1 MAVRKVVPG
10 SLTDAYKLRQGDFAP
25 SLVGNQFTDPNAF
38 FTLGNFAITSNF
50 EGRVAQD
57 FKLGEWSDYY
67 NLNNLNITES
77 ELQTMVSNNVY
88 VNLNYDKT
96 NINRYVYF
104 GSFYKFLENTVQE
117 IIVKWPASLSITV
130 NPINAN
136 QQRPSGINT
145 ILDFNYDTPTDTATF
160 KTPTVGVNN
169 PYNLD
174 YTDNPFGQDNIPSQV
189 SEYVLS
195 DENDNE
201 YTIKGMTGKTTGDRY
216 IYFNING
223 KVFNGLS
230 GTTFSQRN
238 FQIKPTKTIR
248 DKFFINLTD
257 FQNLLLDRLT
267 IPIYNFTINVPIKYG
282 NGDIGF
288 TLKSFSWPT
297 SDGYNLDINTA
308 SYEDYIENLF
318 KIANLYDENKTDL
331 VLRRFVSDSIIE
343 YDTEGEGTSQTGMR
357 VSKLLR
363 VYGVEFDVIKKYID
377 GISFANVVTY
387 NKKDNTSDSL
397 IKIMAKTLGFDTLI
411 TTGNAFN
418 LLENDEEGDDPQF
431 AGYSRELSAK
441 EIDIELWRRLVI
453 NAWWLFRSKGTRK
466 VLEFFMKLF
475 GINNCLV
482 TMDERVYLAK
492 DRLDLNA
499 VRRQFNSLFG
509 PDYFDLNYNTFPFD
523 DNGFPEVPKDDETF
537 WFQNDGFWYNG
548 GNIRTTGNNPHYG
561 TYDFGQRYWD
571 RFRCFIEEFQETTNI
586 NRTEPLIT
594 NYFTEYNNGTFTPN
608 ENGQP
613 FSNYGQEVSP
623 FFVNPDD
630 NINVLSAGLVSFG
643 NADGPINVRDSG
655 DTHSLRITFQ
665 AGESELC
672 ADCPTDI
679 TFHPSGLIYISDPKT
694 QTSVPHD
701 IEECCDFYWG
711 PNTVPCEGWVWS
723 EVTNGE
729 GFEGFI
735 DANGTTTYYVENE
748 ECCSRFGLIPKT
760 TENGV
765 ICFKKT
771 ISNPADSAEV
781 IVIDGPDGNTTDC
794 QLTFLQTNITGVGGT
809 LTTNNDCVG
818 NSIVFKDVP
827 QTEWSGTGSAP
838 ATAQFTI
845 DAPTASVTNP
855 ITLTITTKGPI
866 SGIVAGASQP
876 GIYYVLKKL
885 PSSPGPIPI
894 IVFSDFKNPYQT
906 LSTDILL
913 DEAGPSTYVME
924 VYPYNSGDNYFE
936 VCTDCGQTGFGF
948 SGPTNRQQEPN
959 NTTPIGVDQQGTIPP
974 VDENFYYCW
983 WCPPES
989 ALDLINTP
997 ESFLS
1002 NIGDSETQILTL
1014 ATQYGYTGNDP
1025 LEARTFLIMVMNT
1038 YFSNGKSFYM
1048 FNGEIL
1054 KNEECCKLRGG
1065 TWNPK
1070 TKLCEIVTNVDE
1082 CSRETTINFNG
1093 LFGTLIDDTQPVGVD
1108 NFTIL
1113 SQSCCLSLG
1122 YYFGSPTIS
1131 LITASGTYEQ
1141 LRATY
1146 NTIQTLG
1153 NEKLGCFPCPREI
1166 KETVL
1171 DDNTINITDLSGNT
1185 LSNACCTSLGFEYI
1199 QTQGST
1205 PFCRRCTDP
1214 LIDNISNTI
1223 TNLDGSLYNKDC
1235 CENIDGFYASE
1246 PLLNVFGEEVSG
1258 VGCYICPPYIPPTFH
1273 PIASPGNYLL
1283 DIQTIGGIEY
1293 TIITDTNGVPISENC
1308 CIYYKS
1314 VSGNQNALWQIG
1326 VGCYLA

>member
-1 MAVRKVVPG
+1 MAVKKVVPG
-10 SLTDAYKLRQGDFAP
+10 SLTKAYKLRQGDFAP

-50 EGRVAQD
+50 EGRVSQD

-77 ELQTMVSNNVY
+77 ELQVMVSNNVY

-117 IIVKWPASLSITV
+117 IIVKWPASLSVSV
-130 NPINAN
+130 NPINLN

-174 YTDNPFGQDNIPSQV
+174 YTDNPFGQDNIPSQI

-195 DENDNE
+195 DENNNE
-201 YTIKGMTGKTTGDRY
+201 YTIKGMTGKTTGNRY
-216 IYFNING
+216 IYFKVNG

-238 FQIKPTKTIR
+238 FHIKPTKTIR

-257 FQNLLLDRLT
+257 FQKLLLDRLT
-267 IPIYNFTINVPIKYG
+267 IPRYNFTINVPIKYG

-288 TLKSFSWPT
+288 TLKSFAWPT
-297 SDGYNLDINTA
+297 SDGYNLDIDTN
-308 SYEDYIENLF
+308 SYENYIENLF
-318 KIANLYDENKTDL
+318 KIADLYDENKTDL

-343 YDTEGEGTSQTGMR
+343 YDTEGEGTSQTGRR

-431 AGYSRELSAK
+431 LGYSRELSAK

-492 DRLDLNA
+492 DRLDLGA
-499 VRRQFNSLFG
+499 VRRQFNNLFG
-509 PDYFDLNYNTFPFD
+509 PEYFDLNYNTFPFD
-523 DNGFPEVPKDDETF
+523 DYGFPEVPKDDETF

-571 RFRCFIEEFQETTNI
+571 RFRCFVEEFQETTNI

-594 NYFTEYNNGTFTPN
+594 NYFTEYNNGTFTPD

-643 NADGPINVRDSG
+643 DSDGPTNVRDSG
-655 DTHSLRITFQ
+655 DTYSLRITFQ

-679 TFHPSGLIYISDPKT
+679 TFHPSGLVYISDTTLDK
-694 QTSVPHD
+694 SVPHD
-701 IEECCDFYWG
+701 IEECCDFYWA
-711 PNTVPCEGWVWS
+711 PNSPIIV
-723 EVTNGE
+723 
-729 GFEGFI
+729 
-735 DANGTTTYYVENE
+735 DNGTFAPPRPSFTASTETD
-748 ECCSRFGLIPKT
+748 PKFP
-760 TENGV
+760 N
-765 ICFKKT
+765 IKT
-771 ISNPADSAEV
+771 RNSEGKDSVNNCE
-781 IVIDGPDGNTTDC
+781 
-794 QLTFLQTNITGVGGT
+794 LTFQQTNITGVGGT

-818 NSIVFKDVP
+818 NSVVFKNVS
-827 QTEWSGTGSAP
+827 QTEWVSGAAP

-845 DAPTASVTNP
+845 NAPTASVINP
-855 ITLTITTKGPI
+855 VTLTITTKGPI

-876 GIYYVLKKL
+876 GIFYQLKQL
-885 PSSPGPIPI
+885 PPSPGPIPST
-894 IVFSDFKNPYQT
+894 VFLDFKHPYETQT
-906 LSTDILL
+906 IDILL
-913 DEAGPSTYVME
+913 EQAGATTYTME
-924 VYPYNSGDNYFE
+924 VYPYNSSDNYFE
-936 VCTDCGQTGFGF
+936 VCTNCSQNELDEIDPIEDYGI
-948 SGPTNRQQEPN
+948 PTNPQDS
-959 NTTPIGVDQQGTIPP
+959 GDGKIPP
-974 VDENFYYCW
+974 VNETPYYCW

-989 ALDLINTP
+989 TLDLISTS

-1002 NIGDSETQILTL
+1002 NIGDSETQTLTL
-1014 ATQYGYTGNDP
+1014 ATQYGYEGNDP
-1025 LEARTFLIMVMNT
+1025 IEARKFLINVMNT
-1038 YFSNGKSFYM
+1038 YFSNGNSFYM
-1048 FNGEIL
+1048 FGNEIL
-1054 KNEECCKLRGG
+1054 QNADCCKLRGG
-1065 TWNPK
+1065 TWNDK

-1082 CSRETTINFNG
+1082 CSRETTILYNG
-1093 LFGTLIDDTQPVGVD
+1093 LFGSLIDDTQPVGDD

-1113 SQSCCLSLG
+1113 SEVCCLDLN
-1122 YYFGSPTIS
+1122 YYFGNPTIT
-1131 LITASGTYEQ
+1131 LTTVSGGIEQ
-1141 LRATY
+1141 FSPNFST
-1146 NTIQTLG
+1146 TQTLG
-1153 NEKLGCFPCPREI
+1153 DEKLGCFPCPRQI
-1166 KETVL
+1166 KEEVL
-1171 DDNTINITDLSGNT
+1171 TDNTINITDSDGNT
-1185 LSNACCTSLGFEYI
+1185 LPIQCCNSLGFNYSNS
-1199 QTQGST
+1199 GGDT
-1205 PFCRRCTDP
+1205 PQNFCRKCGPTKQNP
-1214 LIDNISNTI
+1214 ETNMI
-1223 TNLDGSLYNKDC
+1223 TNLDGSDITEDC
-1235 CENIDGFYASE
+1235 CEVAGGFYNTN
-1246 PLLNVFGEEVSG
+1246 PDVSPG
-1258 VGCYICPPYIPPTFH
+1258 VGCYICEPYTT
-1273 PIASPGNYLL
+1273 ANYLL
-1283 DIQTIGGIEY
+1283 DTVNVGGFDY
-1293 TIITDTNGVPISENC
+1293 TIIIDSNNEPIGENC
-1308 CIYYKS
+1308 CTYW
-1314 VSGNQNALWQIG
+1314 QNATGNFDNSSYVSG
-1326 VGCYLA
+1326 VGCVIIQ